1 MTFQFSDKK
10 RIISILDKEYSVE
23 QGDIE
28 SLSALNNV
36 SNKIAGHH
44 PDNFEDKIDF
54 IKSVADVIEKFLD
67 DIFGQGTYVEIF
79 SGRRQNIVDMM
90 ELIEYI
96 SAEFNRIG
104 VVKNATTSVAEIVEV
119 ADDEPA
125 SS

>member
-36 SNKIAGHH
+36 SNKIAGLH